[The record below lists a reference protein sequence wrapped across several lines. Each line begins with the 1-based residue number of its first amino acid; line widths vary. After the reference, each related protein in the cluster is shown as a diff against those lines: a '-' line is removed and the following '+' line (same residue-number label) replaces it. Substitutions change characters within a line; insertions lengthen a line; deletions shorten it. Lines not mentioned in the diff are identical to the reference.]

1 MAVESKPG
9 PTKRVSFHL
18 EIGTIK
24 VETWSIC
31 AEGASMASIL
41 RTKLLFTS
49 KTVPPR
55 KAEQW
60 N

>member
-1 MAVESKPG
+1 MAVERKPD

-24 VETWSIC
+24 VETWLIC

-41 RTKLLFTS
+41 HAKLFFSS